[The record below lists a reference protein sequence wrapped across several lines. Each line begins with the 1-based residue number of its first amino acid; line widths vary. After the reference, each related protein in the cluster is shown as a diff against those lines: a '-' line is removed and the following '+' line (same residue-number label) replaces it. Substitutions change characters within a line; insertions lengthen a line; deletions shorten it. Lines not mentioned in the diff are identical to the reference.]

1 MTTVT
6 VVELQKIFQEEVE
19 ELTDLVDKSA
29 VSLSR
34 LRVDMGSLENTRQT
48 LTERITALE
57 TEQGVYLKRRADLEE
72 ALSLIGAKLPQDP
85 EPPIEP
91 IDPVEEPPV
100 EPSNPEEG
108 PEEEIDETPLEPPV
122 PEDEPVEEPVDVPE
136 DEPEDEPE
144 DPVEEPEDPTE
155 QFDYSDLEPD
165 GEL

>member
-6 VVELQKIFQEEVE
+6 VVELQKMFQEEVE

-57 TEQGVYLKRRADLEE
+57 TEQGVYLKRRSDLEE

-91 IDPVEEPPV
+91 
-100 EPSNPEEG
+100 SNPEEE
-108 PEEEIDETPLEPPV
+108 PEEEIDETPMEPS
-122 PEDEPVEEPVDVPE
+122 VPE
-136 DEPEDEPE
+136 DEPEDEPM
-144 DPVEEPEDPTE
+144 DPLE

-165 GEL
+165 GGL

>member
-1 MTTVT
+1 MTSVT
-6 VVELQKIFQEEVE
+6 VVELQKMFQEEVE
-19 ELTDLVDKSA
+19 VLTDLVDKSA

-72 ALSLIGAKLPQDP
+72 ALGLIGAKLPQDP

-91 IDPVEEPPV
+91 SDPVEV
-100 EPSNPEEG
+100 PEE
-108 PEEEIDETPLEPPV
+108 PEEEIDETPMEPSI
-122 PEDEPVEEPVDVPE
+122 PEDVPE
-136 DEPEDEPE
+136 GEPI
-144 DPVEEPEDPTE
+144 DPIE

>member
-1 MTTVT
+1 MAAVT
-6 VVELQKIFQEEVE
+6 VVELQNMFQEEVG

-91 IDPVEEPPV
+91 SDPVEEPPV
-100 EPSNPEEG
+100 EPSNPEEE

-122 PEDEPVEEPVDVPE
+122 PEDEPQDVPE
-136 DEPEDEPE
+136 GEPEDEPM
-144 DPVEEPEDPTE
+144 DPTE